1 MTIVAQWEIIGNEK
15 ISNKWLLSA
24 RNRELISAEHIF
36 GNEVCQAFC
45 TRINLSVKAMLQ
57 FNMEIMKRMFHR
69 IQALVR
75 WKEVRMF
82 SCYLA
87 RNGVCH
93 NSWFP
98 ILMATLHDSYSCIF
112 FQWNQGAVDWWCV
125 GPHLNLGAGKC
136 SWILQ
141 FGGSQQVSPH
151 LQIKIIP
158 PSPLP
163 QQMFHSILF
172 WHP

>member
-1 MTIVAQWEIIGNEK
+1 MTIVAQWEITGNEK

-45 TRINLSVKAMLQ
+45 TRINLSVKARKLLQ
-57 FNMEIMKRMFHR
+57 FNMEIMKIMFHS

-75 WKEVRMF
+75 WKYVVMF

-87 RNGVCH
+87 RNGEGVCH

-98 ILMATLHDSYSCIF
+98 TLRTSLLSSYSYSTSLLFMYFLPMKSRSSTVVVCSPISKP
-112 FQWNQGAVDWWCV
+112 GSREVL
-125 GPHLNLGAGKC
+125 LNPAG
-136 SWILQ
+136 
-141 FGGSQQVSPH
+141 
-151 LQIKIIP
+151 
-158 PSPLP
+158 
-163 QQMFHSILF
+163 
-172 WHP
+172 